1 MDLKQELMDDIQKA
15 QLSAEEIL
23 RKYDKESDKRE
34 LTGTWNTI
42 IDVICIA
49 FAVFQLY
56 TAAFGVLDAM
66 LQRAVHLAFGFALIF
81 LLYPARKSWSR
92 KEMHWADVGF
102 SILGVCATLYIVVF
116 YHDLVLRAGMNNETD
131 FMVGLLGVALVVE
144 GARRVVGWP
153 IITIAM
159 LFMVYALFGN
169 YVPGILAHRGLG
181 FHEIINYLFYT
192 TEGVFGTP
200 MGVSSTFIYLFIL
213 FGAYLE
219 VTGLGKFF
227 IDISNAIAGWASGGP
242 AKVAVIS
249 SALEGTVSG
258 SSVANTVGSGSFTI
272 PMMKKLG
279 YHPNFAGAVEAA
291 ASTGGQLMPPVM
303 GAAAFL
309 MAEFVGVPY
318 MDVVKAGIIPALLY
332 FTGIWLGVHFEAKK
346 LGLKGMSRDE
356 MPSYKSIFI
365 ERGHLVIPLVA
376 IIYFLTSGYTPM
388 RAALVGIGLALVSAC
403 LRKTTRI
410 GIKDVVHGLIN
421 GSKGIL
427 GVLVACA
434 TAGIIIGVVTKTGVG
449 LKMATALL
457 DIAGGHLLPAM
468 VFTMLTSLILGMGV
482 PTTANYVITSTIAAP
497 ALVQMGVP
505 VLAAHMFVF
514 YFGIVADITPP
525 VALAAYAAS
534 GISGGDPLGTG
545 INASKLAIAAFI
557 IPYIFVLSPEIL
569 MIDATPFGVVF
580 SCCTA
585 IVGMVGVAA
594 AMGAFFTR
602 RLNFAQ
608 RALFFFGGLG
618 LIDPGL
624 YTDIIGVAVMAV
636 GYLWSRRNPK

>member
-1 MDLKQELMDDIQKA
+1 MDLKHEIMEEVEKA

-34 LTGTWNTI
+34 LTGVWNTI
-42 IDVICIA
+42 INVICI
-49 FAVFQLY
+49 VFCIFQVY
-56 TAAFGVLDAM
+56 TAAFGVLDAQ
-66 LQRAVHLAFGFALIF
+66 LQRAVHLAFGFALVF
-81 LLYPARKSWSR
+81 LLYPMRASWSR
-92 KEMHWADVGF
+92 KEMNIIDVLF
-102 SILGVCATLYIVVF
+102 AIVGVGTAMYIVVF
-116 YHDLVLRAGMNNETD
+116 YHDLVLRAGMNSETD
-131 FMVGLLGVALVVE
+131 FIIGLIGTALVIE

-153 IITIAM
+153 MITIAM
-159 LFMVYALFGN
+159 LFLVYALFGN

-181 FHEIINYLFYT
+181 FHEI
-192 TEGVFGTP
+192 P

-219 VTGLGKFF
+219 ATGLGKFF

-279 YHPNFAGAVEAA
+279 YGKDFAGAVEAA

-318 MDVVKAGIIPALLY
+318 MEVVKAGVIPALLY

-356 MPSYKSIFI
+356 MPSYKSIFL
-365 ERGHLVIPLVA
+365 ERGHLVIPLIA
-376 IIYFLTSGYTPM
+376 IIHFLSSGYTPM
-388 RAALVGIGLALVSAC
+388 RAALVGIGLAIVSSC
-403 LRKTTRI
+403 LRKSTRI
-410 GIKDVVHGLIN
+410 TFKDFVNGMIN

-427 GVLVACA
+427 GVLIACA

-457 DIAGGHLLPAM
+457 DMAGGHLIPAM
-468 VFTMLTSLILGMGV
+468 VFTMFTSLILGMGV

-497 ALVQMGVP
+497 ALVQMDVP

-525 VALAAYAAS
+525 VALAAYAGA
-534 GISGGDPLGTG
+534 GISGGDPLRTG

-557 IPYIFVLSPEIL
+557 IPYIFVLAPEIL
-569 MIDATPFGVVF
+569 MINATPFGVVF

-585 IVGMVGVAA
+585 ILGMVGVAS
-594 AMGAFFTR
+594 AMAGFFTR
-602 RLNFAQ
+602 RLNGIQ
-608 RALFFFGGLG
+608 RLLFFFGGLG

-624 YTDIIGVAVMAV
+624 TTDIVGVVMMAV
-636 GYLWSRRNPK
+636 AYLWSRKNPK

>member
-1 MDLKQELMDDIQKA
+1 MDLKHEVMDEIEKA

-34 LTGTWNTI
+34 LTGIWNTI
-42 IDVICIA
+42 INAICII
-49 FAVFQLY
+49 FCIFQVY
-56 TAAFGVLDAM
+56 TAAFGILDAQ
-66 LQRAVHLAFGFALIF
+66 LQRAIHLSFGFALVF
-81 LLYPARKSWSR
+81 LLYPMRRSWSR
-92 KEMHWADVGF
+92 KEMNWIDVGF
-102 SILGVCATLYIVVF
+102 AALGVAVSMYIVVF
-116 YHDLVLRAGMNNETD
+116 YHDLVLRAGMNTETD
-131 FMVGLLGVALVVE
+131 YIIALIGTLLVIE

-153 IITIAM
+153 MITIAI
-159 LFMVYALFGN
+159 LFILYGLFGRML
-169 YVPGILAHRGLG
+169 PGIIAHRGLG
-181 FHEIINYLFYT
+181 LHELVNYLYYT
-192 TEGVFGTP
+192 TEGIFGTP

-219 VTGLGKFF
+219 TTGLGKFF

-258 SSVANTVGSGSFTI
+258 SSVANVVGSGSFTI

-279 YHPNFAGAVEAA
+279 YGKDFAGAVEAA

-318 MDVVKAGIIPALLY
+318 MEVVKAGVIPAILY

-356 MPSYKSIFI
+356 MPSYRSIFF

-376 IIYFLTSGYTPM
+376 IIYLLTNGYTPM
-388 RAALVGIGLALVSAC
+388 RAALVGIALAIASSC
-403 LRKTTRI
+403 LRKSTRI
-410 GIKDVVHGLIN
+410 TFSDFVNGMIN

-427 GVLVACA
+427 GVLIACA

-457 DIAGGHLLPAM
+457 DLAGGHLLPAM
-468 VFTMLTSLILGMGV
+468 VFTMFTSLILGMGV

-497 ALVQMGVP
+497 ALVQMDVP

-525 VALAAYAAS
+525 VALAAYAGS
-534 GISGGDPLGTG
+534 GISGGDPLRTG

-569 MIDATPFGVVF
+569 MINATPFGVIF
-580 SCCTA
+580 SCTTA
-585 IVGMVGVAA
+585 IIGMIGVAA
-594 AMGAFFTR
+594 AMGGYFTR
-602 RLNFAQ
+602 HLNALQ
-608 RALFFFGGLG
+608 RVLFFVGGLG

-624 YTDIIGVAVMAV
+624 YTDAAGVILMVIGYM
-636 GYLWSRRNPK
+636 WSRKNKK

>member
-1 MDLKQELMDDIQKA
+1 MDLKKEVMEDIEKA

-34 LTGTWNTI
+34 LTGVWNTI
-42 IDVICIA
+42 INAICI
-49 FAVFQLY
+49 VFCIFQVY
-56 TAAFGVLDAM
+56 TAAFGILDAQ
-66 LQRAVHLAFGFALIF
+66 LQRAVHLAFGFALVF
-81 LLYPARKSWSR
+81 LLYPMRASWSR
-92 KEMHWADVGF
+92 KEMNLIDVGF
-102 SILGVCATLYIVVF
+102 AIVGVAVSMYIVVF
-116 YHDLVLRAGMNNETD
+116 YHDLVLRAGMNTETD
-131 FMVGLLGVALVVE
+131 YIIALIGTLLVIE

-153 IITIAM
+153 MITIAI
-159 LFMVYALFGN
+159 LFVLYALFGP
-169 YVPGILAHRGLG
+169 VFPGIMAHRGLG
-181 FHEIINYLFYT
+181 MHELVNYLYYT
-192 TEGVFGTP
+192 TEGIFGTP

-219 VTGLGKFF
+219 ATGLGKFF

-258 SSVANTVGSGSFTI
+258 SSVANVVGSGSFTI

-279 YHPNFAGAVEAA
+279 YGKDFAGAVEAA

-318 MDVVKAGIIPALLY
+318 MEVVKAGVIPAILY

-356 MPSYKSIFI
+356 MPSYKSIFL
-365 ERGHLVIPLVA
+365 ERGHLIIPLIA
-376 IIYFLTSGYTPM
+376 IIHFLSSGYTPM
-388 RAALVGIGLALVSAC
+388 RAALVGIALAIASSC
-403 LRKTTRI
+403 LRKSTRI
-410 GIKDVVHGLIN
+410 SFKDFVNGMIN

-427 GVLVACA
+427 GVLIACA

-457 DIAGGHLLPAM
+457 DMAGGHLIPAM
-468 VFTMLTSLILGMGV
+468 VFTMITSLILGMGV

-497 ALVQMGVP
+497 ALIQMDVP

-525 VALAAYAAS
+525 VALAAYAGS
-534 GISGGDPLGTG
+534 GISGGDPLRTG

-569 MIDATPFGVVF
+569 MIDATPFGVLF
-580 SCCTA
+580 SCTTA
-585 IVGMVGVAA
+585 IIGMVGVAA
-594 AMGAFFTR
+594 AMGSYFTR
-602 RLNFAQ
+602 RLNFPQ
-608 RALFFFGGLG
+608 RCLFFFGGLG
-618 LIDPGL
+618 LIDPGMM
-624 YTDIIGVAVMAV
+624 TDIIGVVLMV
-636 GYLWSRRNPK
+636 IGYIWSRKNPK

>member
-1 MDLKQELMDDIQKA
+1 MDLKKEIIDDIEKA

-34 LTGTWNTI
+34 LTGIWNTI
-42 IDVICIA
+42 INAICI
-49 FAVFQLY
+49 VFCIFQVY
-56 TAAFGVLDAM
+56 TAAFGVLDAQ
-66 LQRAVHLAFGFALIF
+66 LQRAVHLAFGFALVF
-81 LLYPARKSWSR
+81 LLYPMRASWSR
-92 KEMHWADVGF
+92 KEMNWIDVGF
-102 SILGVCATLYIVVF
+102 AVLGVAVTMYIVVF

-131 FMVGLLGVALVVE
+131 YIIALIGTLLVIE

-153 IITIAM
+153 MITIAI
-159 LFMVYALFGN
+159 LFVLYALFGRMF
-169 YVPGILAHRGLG
+169 PGIMAHRGLG
-181 FHEIINYLFYT
+181 LHELVNYLYYT
-192 TEGVFGTP
+192 TEGIFGTP

-219 VTGLGKFF
+219 TTGLGKFF

-258 SSVANTVGSGSFTI
+258 SSVANVVGSGSFTI

-279 YHPNFAGAVEAA
+279 YGKDFAGAVEAA

-318 MDVVKAGIIPALLY
+318 MEVVKAGVIPAILY

-356 MPSYKSIFI
+356 MPSYKSIFM
-365 ERGHLVIPLVA
+365 ERGHLIIPLIA
-376 IIYFLTSGYTPM
+376 IIHFLSSGYTPM
-388 RAALVGIGLALVSAC
+388 RAALVGIALAIASSC
-403 LRKTTRI
+403 LRKSTRI
-410 GIKDVVHGLIN
+410 SFKDFVNGMIN

-427 GVLVACA
+427 GVLIACA

-457 DIAGGHLLPAM
+457 DMAGGHLIPAM
-468 VFTMLTSLILGMGV
+468 VFTMITSLILGMGV

-497 ALVQMGVP
+497 ALIQMGVP
-505 VLAAHMFVF
+505 ILAAHMFVF

-525 VALAAYAAS
+525 VALAAYAGS
-534 GISGGDPLGTG
+534 GISGGDPLRTG

-569 MIDATPFGVVF
+569 MIDATPMGVIF
-580 SCCTA
+580 SCSTA
-585 IVGMVGVAA
+585 VIGMVGVAA
-594 AMGAFFTR
+594 AMGSYFTP
-602 RLNFAQ
+602 RLKFIQ

-624 YTDIIGVAVMAV
+624 YTDIAGVVLMLIGYM
-636 GYLWSRRNPK
+636 WSRKNPK

>member
-1 MDLKQELMDDIQKA
+1 MDLKKEVIEDIEKA

-34 LTGTWNTI
+34 LTGVWNTI
-42 IDVICIA
+42 INAICII
-49 FAVFQLY
+49 FCIFQVY
-56 TAAFGVLDAM
+56 TATFGVLDAQ
-66 LQRAVHLAFGFALIF
+66 LQRAVHLAFGFALVF
-81 LLYPARKSWSR
+81 LLYPMRQSWSR
-92 KEMHWADVGF
+92 NEMNWIDVGF
-102 SILGVCATLYIVVF
+102 AVLGVCVSMYIVVF
-116 YHDLVLRAGMNNETD
+116 YHDLVLRAGMNTETD
-131 FMVGLLGVALVVE
+131 YIVALIGTLLVIE

-153 IITIAM
+153 MITIAI
-159 LFMVYALFGN
+159 LFVLYGLFGRML
-169 YVPGILAHRGLG
+169 PGIIAHRGLG
-181 FHEIINYLFYT
+181 LHELVNYLYYT
-192 TEGVFGTP
+192 TEGIFGTP

-219 VTGLGKFF
+219 TTGLGKFF

-258 SSVANTVGSGSFTI
+258 SSVANVVGSGSFTI

-279 YHPNFAGAVEAA
+279 YGKDFAGAVEAA

-318 MDVVKAGIIPALLY
+318 MEVVKAGVIPAILY

-356 MPSYKSIFI
+356 MPSYKSIFM
-365 ERGHLVIPLVA
+365 ERGHLIIPLIA
-376 IIYFLTSGYTPM
+376 IIHFLSSGYTPM
-388 RAALVGIGLALVSAC
+388 RAALVGIVLAIASSC
-403 LRKTTRI
+403 LRKSTRI
-410 GIKDVVHGLIN
+410 SFKDFVNGMIN

-427 GVLVACA
+427 GVLIACA

-457 DIAGGHLLPAM
+457 DMAGGHLIPAM
-468 VFTMLTSLILGMGV
+468 VFTMITSLILGMGV

-497 ALVQMGVP
+497 ALIQMGVP
-505 VLAAHMFVF
+505 ILAAHMFVF

-525 VALAAYAAS
+525 VALAAYAGS
-534 GISGGDPLGTG
+534 GISGGDPLRTG

-569 MIDATPFGVVF
+569 MIDATPMGVIF
-580 SCCTA
+580 SCSTA
-585 IVGMVGVAA
+585 IIGMIGVAA
-594 AMGAFFTR
+594 AMGAYFTR
-602 RLNFAQ
+602 RLNFIQ

-624 YTDIIGVAVMAV
+624 YTDIAGVVMMLIA
-636 GYLWSRRNPK
+636 YMWSRKNPK